1 MSDHF
6 DINNNEPGTDYYYA
20 LRAFIGLKDVLVA
33 AGGTVL
39 GSSRGNG
46 KTFGAADY
54 WTIADIEAGN
64 FYNRGA
70 GGAWIAIRLA
80 AGTRTLLLSNY
91 NGTSHGYY
99 WNAAISVDGSWV
111 LGASTSTTI
120 DGTVFNYENLTG
132 TLTPA
137 GAGAGFFPSATDDR
151 GLRWNAFA
159 RSDGSFWFAAWI
171 QGSRFMQTFIFV
183 DVLEEYAT
191 GDADPAVYGAF
202 YNANGFI
209 YNDGP
214 FRYPGAFFEY
224 DAATYANGDWAQTPG
239 MYYSANGVL
248 IAPGCGN
255 GSYWYGT
262 NRSNPHTGGWDL
274 LPFYYGRAVGNGT
287 VGTYKGKSSLF
298 ELSPG
303 NHGLSNLSISADRD
317 RAVFTPLVMK
327 DWVQGETLE
336 F

>member
-6 DINNNEPGTDYYYA
+6 DINNNEPGTNYYYA
-20 LRAFIGLKDVLVA
+20 LRAFIGLKDLLVA

-54 WTIADIEAGN
+54 WTIADIDDEN
-64 FYNRGA
+64 FYIWGA
-70 GGAWIAIRLA
+70 GGAWIAIQLA
-80 AGTRTLLLSNY
+80 DGVRTLLLSSY
-91 NGTSHGYY
+91 NGTSQGWY
-99 WNAAISVDGSWV
+99 WNVAISVNGSWA
-111 LGASTSTTI
+111 LGDSTA
-120 DGTVFNYENLTG
+120 TVIAAPTNYENLSG

-137 GAGAGFFPSATDDR
+137 AAGGGFFNSGCYNR

-159 RSDGSFWFAAWI
+159 RSDGSFWFTSWI
-171 QGSRFMQTFIFV
+171 QGSRFIQNLIFV
-183 DVLEEYAT
+183 DVLAEYAT

-202 YNANGFI
+202 YSNTGFGHST
-209 YNDGP
+209 GP
-214 FRYPGAFFEY
+214 FQYPEAFFKY
-224 DAATYANGDWAQTPG
+224 DAVTYTNGDWGQTPG
-239 MYYSANGVL
+239 MYYSANNTV

-255 GSYWYGT
+255 GSTFIGT
-262 NRSNPHTGGWDL
+262 NRPNPHTGGWDL
-274 LPFYYGRAVGNGT
+274 LPLYYGRAIGGGT